1 MKSNQKPQD
10 YLAFKEKIIGLC
22 LVVLD
27 GGKPSQAD
35 KIAILEL
42 LERQLISSKH
52 NSNLFNKLHS
62 YLVNDDQNVATQASK
77 AIDALIKQINEKSQV
92 TPGAVPLDLKQH
104 YTKLFSFLK

>member
-42 LERQLISSKH
+42 LKDS
-52 NSNLFNKLHS
+52 
-62 YLVNDDQNVATQASK
+62 
-77 AIDALIKQINEKSQV
+77 
-92 TPGAVPLDLKQH
+92 
-104 YTKLFSFLK
+104 